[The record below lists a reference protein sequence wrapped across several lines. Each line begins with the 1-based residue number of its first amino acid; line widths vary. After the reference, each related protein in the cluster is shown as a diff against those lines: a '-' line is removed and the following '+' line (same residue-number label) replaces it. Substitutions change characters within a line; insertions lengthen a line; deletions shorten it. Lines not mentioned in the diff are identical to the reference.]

1 VDADE
6 DLRHS
11 RAEDKP
17 LNGRIDHLTELH
29 AAKTSF
35 VVQSLNQASD
45 DFQQVLVWTGDSIT
59 HLSHSFP
66 VKNQLT
72 RYCDV
77 VDAADSGFPPQCS
90 SAPSISGDF
99 TSSQSDLPCAD
110 TDIFTPSL
118 L

>member
-35 VVQSLNQASD
+35 VVQSLIKHRTISSKSLFGPAIRLLI
-45 DFQQVLVWTGDSIT
+45 FLT
-59 HLSHSFP
+59 LSRS
-66 VKNQLT
+66 KIN
-72 RYCDV
+72 
-77 VDAADSGFPPQCS
+77 
-90 SAPSISGDF
+90 
-99 TSSQSDLPCAD
+99 
-110 TDIFTPSL
+110 
-118 L
+118 